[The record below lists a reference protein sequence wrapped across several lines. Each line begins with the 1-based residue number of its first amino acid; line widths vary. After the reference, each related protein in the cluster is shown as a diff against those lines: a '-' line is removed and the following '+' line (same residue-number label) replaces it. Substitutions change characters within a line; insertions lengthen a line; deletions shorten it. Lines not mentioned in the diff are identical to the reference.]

1 MDKKYC
7 FHHVPKTAGSSLQ
20 VRICH
25 REWIGELPAGSTLVV
40 TPLAD
45 TTTLYRVNEDTAF
58 NPNEPIVKA
67 FRRRLGLQKP
77 GKSNIVMGHLTT
89 VNQEGDHYTWLR
101 HPLERDISHWRYD
114 VKNEQAL
121 SNNLEEHLKLIG
133 PNFYMAWFWQNYMGK
148 RGGAESLDHAVELVE
163 QQLKKFKRIYKHED
177 FENSW
182 DEICNILNI
191 SQEPRFNSNISKE
204 NNITHVSD
212 EFKKYHKE
220 KNQLDYYL
228 YEKFMDYAR

>member
-191 SQEPRFNSNISKE
+191 SQEPRFNCNISKE